1 MNQIIKNIK
10 NNIHDLITLKFNKIQ
25 ILFFL
30 MITFSLIYMLLDD
43 SHFEGVN
50 KFIELVKEEVIK
62 DKVQKE
68 IKENF
73 ELYENLNKYYETNKI
88 IEEKVI
94 DKAAKETEIEVEK
107 DELKVEKVEPSLV
120 TKYFNRLYFAV
131 VTGCLLGYGD
141 IYPVT
146 NLSKFLS
153 ALQGLLT
160 VSLIIY

>member
-1 MNQIIKNIK
+1 MNQIIKNIQ
-10 NNIHDLITLKFNKIQ
+10 NNIHILIKFRFNKIQ
-25 ILFFL
+25 ILFFS

-50 KFIELVKEEVIK
+50 KFKELVKEEVIK

-107 DELKVEKVEPSLV
+107 DELKVEKVEPSLL

-131 VTGCLLGYGD
+131 ITGCLLGYGD

-146 NLSKFLS
+146 NLSKFLTS
-153 ALQGLLT
+153 LQGLLT